1 MDKKFNFQELQAIV
15 ATLRGENGCPWDKSQ
30 THESLKLYTLEDYQQ
45 LIIQMRK
52 ANVQFQQMCNIPSGE
67 LTMLLTL
74 RHLLLAKEFVI
85 PSDIGDAMKLSR
97 PAVSRMLHNLERKG
111 YLEMKSSEEDHRYVK
126 VQFTQTGKELIIEE
140 FEKCCKLLERV
151 KERMGEKDMYKFLY
165 YYSQFCTI
173 LVDEIF

>member
-1 MDKKFNFQELQAIV
+1 
-15 ATLRGENGCPWDKSQ
+15 
-30 THESLKLYTLEDYQQ
+30 
-45 LIIQMRK
+45 
-52 ANVQFQQMCNIPSGE
+52 
-67 LTMLLTL
+67 
-74 RHLLLAKEFVI
+74 
-85 PSDIGDAMKLSR
+85 MKLSR

-111 YLEMKSSEEDHRYVK
+111 HLEMKSSEEDHRYVK

>member
-1 MDKKFNFQELQAIV
+1 MKAKDTESSEWQE
-15 ATLRGENGCPWDKSQ
+15 GEPPAERKV
-30 THESLKLYTLEDYQQ
+30 TLEDYQQ

-74 RHLLLAKEFVI
+74 RRLLLVKAFVI

-126 VQFTQTGKELIIEE
+126 VQFTPQGKNLITAEL
-140 FEKCCKLLERV
+140 EKCCMLLERV
-151 KERMGEKDMYKFLY
+151 KERMGEGDMNRFLH
-165 YYSQFCTI
+165 YYSEFCTI

>member
-1 MDKKFNFQELQAIV
+1 
-15 ATLRGENGCPWDKSQ
+15 
-30 THESLKLYTLEDYQQ
+30 
-45 LIIQMRK
+45 
-52 ANVQFQQMCNIPSGE
+52 
-67 LTMLLTL
+67 MLLTL
-74 RHLLLAKEFVI
+74 RHLLLAKAFVI

-126 VQFTQTGKELIIEE
+126 AQFTQTGKELITEE
-140 FEKCCKLLERV
+140 LEKCCKLLERV

-165 YYSQFCTI
+165 YYSRFCSI

>member
-1 MDKKFNFQELQAIV
+1 MKAKDTGSSDWPEEEQ
-15 ATLRGENGCPWDKSQ
+15 Q
-30 THESLKLYTLEDYQQ
+30 TEQKVTLEDYQQ

-52 ANVQFQQMCNIPSGE
+52 ASVQFQQICNIPSGE

-74 RHLLLAKEFVI
+74 RRLLLAKAFVI

-111 YLEMKSSEEDHRYVK
+111 YLAMKSSEEDHRYVK
-126 VQFTQTGKELIIEE
+126 VQFTQHGRDLITEEL
-140 FEKCCKLLERV
+140 EKCCTLLERV
-151 KERMGEKDMYKFLY
+151 KERMGERDMQKFLY
-165 YYSQFCTI
+165 YYSEFCSI

>member
-1 MDKKFNFQELQAIV
+1 MKAKDTGSSDWPE
-15 ATLRGENGCPWDKSQ
+15 GEPSAEQKV
-30 THESLKLYTLEDYQQ
+30 TLEDYQQ

-74 RHLLLAKEFVI
+74 RHLL
-85 PSDIGDAMKLSR
+85 LSR

>member
-1 MDKKFNFQELQAIV
+1 MGRKITKY
-15 ATLRGENGCPWDKSQ
+15 
-30 THESLKLYTLEDYQQ
+30 ESERHREFWLARRWAVSRQKVTLEDYQQ
-45 LIIQMRK
+45 LIMQMRK

-67 LTMLLTL
+67 LTTLLTL

-126 VQFTQTGKELIIEE
+126 VQFTQTGKELITEE
-140 FEKCCKLLERV
+140 LKNAV
-151 KERMGEKDMYKFLY
+151 
-165 YYSQFCTI
+165 SS
-173 LVDEIF
+173 

>member
-1 MDKKFNFQELQAIV
+1 MERQGTGSSEW
-15 ATLRGENGCPWDKSQ
+15 TEGESSAEQKV
-30 THESLKLYTLEDYQQ
+30 TLEDYQQ

-74 RHLLLAKEFVI
+74 RRLLLVKAFVI

-126 VQFTQTGKELIIEE
+126 VQFTQAGRELITEE
-140 FEKCCKLLERV
+140 LEKCCLLLERV
-151 KERMGEKDMYKFLY
+151 KERMGEKDMHKFLY
-165 YYSQFCTI
+165 YYSEFCSI
-173 LVDEIF
+173 LVDEIIDKTGEF